1 MLNVAFRFS
10 VFGKGL
16 GEHKRGLLFVSSV
29 SRVLLFLFL
38 EVLSCSVSL
47 EA

>member
-10 VFGKGL
+10 VFGKAGV
-16 GEHKRGLLFVSSV
+16 HKRGFLFVSSV

-38 EVLSCSVSL
+38 QVLSRSVSL

>member
-10 VFGKGL
+10 VFGKDL
-16 GEHKRGLLFVSSV
+16 GGHKRGLLFVSSV

-38 EVLSCSVSL
+38 QVLSRYVSL

>member
-1 MLNVAFRFS
+1 MLNVTFRFS
-10 VFGKGL
+10 VFGKAL
-16 GEHKRGLLFVSSV
+16 GDQKHGLLFVSSV

-38 EVLSCSVSL
+38 QVLSRYVLL

>member
-10 VFGKGL
+10 VFGKAL
-16 GEHKRGLLFVSSV
+16 GDHKRGLLFVSSV

-38 EVLSCSVSL
+38 QVLSRYVLL